1 MEFTRTTLEIENSL
15 KFFKIK
21 KLCNGPLF
29 YPESQNYEKNQ
40 LLDGIKLLREKNPI
54 EKNPHL
60 IPLI

>member
-40 LLDGIKLLREKNPI
+40 LLDGIKLLQDAIQERKTQLRKI
-54 EKNPHL
+54 HT
-60 IPLI
+60 